1 MKRNNGRIKAMMLV
15 YNYEITKGLCDESLP
30 EIINEEIG
38 EVDEKLAFDLFN
50 GVISNLEEIDDI
62 ISRNLENYK
71 INRLNYV
78 DRALIRIAVYE
89 MKYLRTAKNIVI
101 NEIVELSKKY
111 TEIDDYLSSKFNNKL
126 LDKIA
131 SEITNE

>member
-15 YNYEITKGLCDESLP
+15 YNYEITKGNCDDELP
-30 EIINEEIG
+30 NIINEEIG
-38 EVDEKLAFDLFN
+38 ETDEKLAFELFN
-50 GVISNLEEIDDI
+50 GVINNLEDIDEI
-62 ISRNLENYK
+62 ISANLENYK

-89 MKYLRTAKNIVI
+89 MKYMKTPKNIVI
-101 NEIVELSKKY
+101 NEIVELSKTY

-131 SEITNE
+131 SVITNE